1 VKFHRG
7 TLSISSPSFGHGE
20 RIPEQ
25 QVSGD
30 RPAPPPVE
38 WSNAPDGTAS
48 FALVVHDPDA
58 PMTYGFTHWVI
69 YEIPADATG
78 IPEGSSDGYVKGAN
92 TMGGGEYLPPSP
104 PAGHGTH
111 FYYFELYALDA
122 DLDLP
127 PGLSRNELLERI
139 DDHIIEQARLVGTYS
154 K

>member
-1 VKFHRG
+1 MSFHLG
-7 TLSISSPSFGHGE
+7 NLKISSPSFGHGE

-25 QVSGD
+25 HVS
-30 RPAPPPVE
+30 PPIE
-38 WSNAPDGTAS
+38 WSNAPGGTSS

-69 YEIPADATG
+69 YGIPAGATG
-78 IPEGSSDGYVKGAN
+78 IPEGGSDGYVKGAN
-92 TMGGGEYLPPSP
+92 TTGGGEYLPPSP
-104 PAGHGTH
+104 PAGHGVH
-111 FYYFELYALDA
+111 HYYFELYALDA

-154 K
+154 N